1 MASLPWPN
9 GFRQG
14 EDRLPGRKSMS
25 EGIYGSGDTI
35 AAIATALSESGI
47 SVIRISG
54 PEAIAAAD
62 RIYRSKTGKKK
73 LSDQESHTI
82 HYGYIQ
88 QDGQIIDEV
97 LVLLMR
103 APHTYTREDVVEI
116 DCHGG
121 ILVTRRILEAV
132 LAQGVR
138 AAEPG
143 EFTKRAF
150 LNGRID
156 LSQAEAVGDIIR
168 AKSDLAL
175 ASSLSQLRGSL
186 LTKIREV
193 RETLLRKLAY
203 IEAALDDPEHYELEG
218 FDEELEETL
227 GQETKVLRKLYES
240 AESGRMMKEGIR
252 TVIVGRPNV
261 GKSSLLNALLG
272 EERAIVTDIAGTTR
286 DTLEETITLGGICL
300 NIIDTAG
307 IRESSDTVERIGVDR
322 ARDALRQSDLVIY
335 VADGSEALDA
345 NDEEIIEMIRDRKAL
360 VILNKT
366 DLATKLTAEELE
378 EKTGRPVIPISARE
392 GTNLEAIE
400 ESIRKMFF
408 AGEISFNDEVYITN
422 VRQRQTIGEA
432 LAALGRVEESLEA
445 GMPEDFYSI
454 DLMAAC
460 EALGLITGETAREDL
475 VDTIFREFCMGK

>member
-1 MASLPWPN
+1 
-9 GFRQG
+9 
-14 EDRLPGRKSMS
+14 MS

-54 PEAIAAAD
+54 PESIAAAD

-218 FDEELEETL
+218 FDEELE
-227 GQETKVLRKLYES
+227 
-240 AESGRMMKEGIR
+240 
-252 TVIVGRPNV
+252 
-261 GKSSLLNALLG
+261 
-272 EERAIVTDIAGTTR
+272 
-286 DTLEETITLGGICL
+286 
-300 NIIDTAG
+300 
-307 IRESSDTVERIGVDR
+307 
-322 ARDALRQSDLVIY
+322 
-335 VADGSEALDA
+335 
-345 NDEEIIEMIRDRKAL
+345 
-360 VILNKT
+360 
-366 DLATKLTAEELE
+366 
-378 EKTGRPVIPISARE
+378 
-392 GTNLEAIE
+392 
-400 ESIRKMFF
+400 
-408 AGEISFNDEVYITN
+408 
-422 VRQRQTIGEA
+422 
-432 LAALGRVEESLEA
+432 
-445 GMPEDFYSI
+445 
-454 DLMAAC
+454 
-460 EALGLITGETAREDL
+460 
-475 VDTIFREFCMGK
+475 